1 MAVYM
6 QAKPMT
12 TIATI
17 IRTASAASR
26 YGVCVV
32 DTPFTRFTVNGTEP
46 TTTRSPTTTPSHQR
60 SLEIG
65 ARPKTTTRPV
75 MCNVVCAID
84 RLHSGWIDATPDAHG
99 KVVDDDVADGT
110 EEPGDDVSVALVLVV
125 VIGTVVV
132 VVVDVVVVVAA
143 EASATPFE

>member
-1 MAVYM
+1 M

-26 YGVCVV
+26 YGVWVV

-60 SLEIG
+60 CVEMG
-65 ARPKTTTRPV
+65 ASPKTTTRPV
-75 MCNVVCAID
+75 MCNVVCVID
-84 RLHSGWIDATPDAHG
+84 RLHSGSIAAIPAAHG
-99 KVVDDDVADGT
+99 NVVDDDVADGT
-110 EEPGDDVSVALVLVV
+110 EEPGDDVSVVLVV
-125 VIGTVVV
+125 VVGGTVVVVVVVV
-132 VVVDVVVVVAA
+132 VVVDVVVVVVA
-143 EASATPFE
+143 